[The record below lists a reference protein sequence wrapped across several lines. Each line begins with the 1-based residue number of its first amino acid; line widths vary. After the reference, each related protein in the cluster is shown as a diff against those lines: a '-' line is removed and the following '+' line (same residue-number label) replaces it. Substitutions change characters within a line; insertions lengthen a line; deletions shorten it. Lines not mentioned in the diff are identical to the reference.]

1 MLPQRVYAEVNLDA
15 ICQNIQN
22 AMKKVGPDT
31 KIMAIIK
38 TQFTLRLGLESHAKL
53 KKIAQAEYRSMTNM
67 IEYLVKKE
75 IDRYE
80 RENGPIEL
88 TEEDLFGPESGG

>member
-1 MLPQRVYAEVNLDA
+1 MFGG
-15 ICQNIQN
+15 
-22 AMKKVGPDT
+22 VG
-31 KIMAIIK
+31 IMAIIK

-53 KKIAQAEYRSMTNM
+53 KKIAQAESRSMTNM